1 MATQTITSVSDRVGT
16 YQFYIVLGDAKSTSY
31 KVEDAIANE
40 MPYNKSSYGSN
51 VFGFATNN
59 GNLFIRLPFLA
70 SNTKEAANTFLTTN
84 PLQVC
89 YPLAEPFTIQLTP
102 QELKLL
108 QDTNNITTN
117 GTTITLDYIPNNSIG
132 DAVKASEEY
141 TDRSVEGKAD
151 NTTAYVDLPGNY
163 DTTNKNFPTRS
174 ATSGSVENC
183 LTYIND
189 LADKLYTAINSHATA
204 LANIPTKTV
213 VVDHRAIDVGDE
225 FNISLPLSYK
235 FLIVEL
241 YIYANG
247 ECGSIVSTD
256 FANGSVLSIV
266 ANGHGSSYWCDLSR
280 MANRI
285 TVDGNFDS
293 THGELTITAF

>member
-1 MATQTITSVSDRVGT
+1 MMDGV
-16 YQFYIVLGDAKSTSY
+16 FYAWL
-31 KVEDAIANE
+31 
-40 MPYNKSSYGSN
+40 PSN
-51 VFGFATNN
+51 VK
-59 GNLFIRLPFLA
+59 PFFEGYCEGYKKTYKAYRQLLEGEWT
-70 SNTKEAANTFLTTN
+70 SNSGVGEAIWVKNSNYSDVNTFKTAMSGIKLVYEKAT
-84 PLQVC
+84 PD
-89 YPLAEPFTIQLTP
+89 TISTP
-102 QELKLL
+102 PTDLKLL
-108 QDTNNITTN
+108 QDTNNLTTN
-117 GTTITLDYIPNNSIG
+117 GTTISLDYIPNNSIG

-141 TDRSVEGKAD
+141 TDRAVEGKAD
-151 NTTAYVDLPGNY
+151 NTTAIVDLPGNY

-225 FNISLPLSYK
+225 FNTLFPLSYK
-235 FLIVEL
+235 FLIIEL
-241 YIYANG
+241 YIFNNG
-247 ECGSIVSTD
+247 EYGSIVSTD

-280 MANRI
+280 MANTI